1 MAERK
6 NPTPDGDLPENPE
19 AKGAQGEHLNPDGS
33 SGLDSTQDGRFT
45 RDDVANSPFQQ
56 GKDPLSDRAIDRRTG
71 RPSIQLIVFA
81 ILAVVFGYFF
91 VSDLINGEW
100 LKAVLGAAVLGICAV
115 AITRELR
122 GGRPRD

>member
-33 SGLDSTQDGRFT
+33 SALDSTQDGRFT

-56 GKDPLSDRAIDRRTG
+56 GTDPLSDRAIDRRTG

-81 ILAVVFGYFF
+81 ILAVVIACLGLFGLAAFTAERRTKE
-91 VSDLINGEW
+91 IGIR
-100 LKAVLGAAVLGICAV
+100 KVLGARV
-115 AITRELR
+115 T
-122 GGRPRD
+122 GRTGN